1 MLFLIGMG
9 HLRLRRRMRKYN
21 AGTTYQGHN
30 LQSNNPIANDFV
42 HVRDFTLDGHLSKG
56 AEREPILH
64 LTTNTHGSL
73 SLPYSLASRSIS
85 LFLHFHVLSSCELSR
100 QFV

>member
-1 MLFLIGMG
+1 VAAVFVHWPLLFLIGMG
-9 HLRLRRRMRKYN
+9 HLPLRRRMRKYN

-56 AEREPILH
+56 TEREPGPF
-64 LTTNTHGSL
+64 NGPS
-73 SLPYSLASRSIS
+73 PEAA
-85 LFLHFHVLSSCELSR
+85 
-100 QFV
+100 